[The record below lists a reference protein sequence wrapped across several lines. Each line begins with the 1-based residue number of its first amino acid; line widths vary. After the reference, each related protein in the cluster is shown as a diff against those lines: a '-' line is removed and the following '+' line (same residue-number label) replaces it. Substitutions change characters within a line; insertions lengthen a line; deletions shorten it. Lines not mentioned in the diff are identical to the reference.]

1 MHEIVISQHAR
12 ERMARYKVTEELV
25 KITLESPEITL
36 EGHSGR
42 NIYQRRL
49 NGHLLRVITED
60 SKGIKIVITIY
71 KAKRERYEI

>member
-1 MHEIVISQHAR
+1 MSGVVITPHAK
-12 ERMARYKVTEELV
+12 ERMARYKITEELV
-25 KITLESPEITL
+25 KTTLESPEITI

-42 NIYQRRL
+42 NIYQKRL
-49 NGHLLRVITED
+49 NGYVLRVITED